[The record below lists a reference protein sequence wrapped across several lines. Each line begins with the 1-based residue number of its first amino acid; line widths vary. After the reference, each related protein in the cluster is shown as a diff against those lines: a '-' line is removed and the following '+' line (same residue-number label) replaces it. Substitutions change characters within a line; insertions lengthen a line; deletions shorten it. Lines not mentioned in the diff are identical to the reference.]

1 MSVLRAEAREGGIR
15 RLMEHDRDV
24 RKRVREMSEKSRKAV
39 SGGGSSHLH
48 LDRLIDDV
56 LNNVP

>member
-1 MSVLRAEAREGGIR
+1 
-15 RLMEHDRDV
+15 MEHDSDV

-39 SGGGSSHLH
+39 SIGGSSHLY